1 MFTPANVSGIVEPE
15 PGLTMLNTFEG
26 TILSNNYLTSE
37 PLPALLA
44 VGQVA
49 RDVLGVSERTVYRMI
64 EDGEISAVKVR
75 GALRINR
82 DALLAQFGLG
92 EVANA

>member
-1 MFTPANVSGIVEPE
+1 MFTPANVSGIVKLE
-15 PGLTMLNTFEG
+15 PGLTLLNTFEWS
-26 TILSNNYLTSE
+26 ILSNNYLTSE
-37 PLPALLA
+37 PLSALLT

-64 EDGEISAVKVR
+64 EDGQIRAVKVR

-82 DALLAQFGLG
+82 DALLSQFGLG
-92 EVANA
+92 EVADA

>member
-1 MFTPANVSGIVEPE
+1 M
-15 PGLTMLNTFEG
+15 
-26 TILSNNYLTSE
+26 SNNYLTTE
-37 PLPALLA
+37 PLPTLLT

-49 RDVLGVSERTVYRMI
+49 RSVLGVSERTVYRMI
-64 EDGEISAVKVR
+64 EDGQIKAVKIR

>member
-1 MFTPANVSGIVEPE
+1 M
-15 PGLTMLNTFEG
+15 
-26 TILSNNYLTSE
+26 NNKSQSIE
-37 PLPALLA
+37 HLPALLP

-64 EDGEISAVKVR
+64 EDGEIRAVKVR

-82 DALLAQFGLG
+82 GALLAQFGLG

>member
-1 MFTPANVSGIVEPE
+1 
-15 PGLTMLNTFEG
+15 MLN
-26 TILSNNYLTSE
+26 NNSQTTDI
-37 PLPALLA
+37 LPALLT

-64 EDGEISAVKVR
+64 EDGQLRAVKVR

-82 DALLAQFGLG
+82 DALLSQFGLR
-92 EVANA
+92 EVADA

>member
-1 MFTPANVSGIVEPE
+1 M
-15 PGLTMLNTFEG
+15 
-26 TILSNNYLTSE
+26 NNNSQTTDI
-37 PLPALLA
+37 LPALLT

-64 EDGEISAVKVR
+64 EDGQLRAVKVR

-82 DALLAQFGLG
+82 DALLSQFGLR
-92 EVANA
+92 EVADA

>member
-1 MFTPANVSGIVEPE
+1 MNISSQTTGN
-15 PGLTMLNTFEG
+15 
-26 TILSNNYLTSE
+26 
-37 PLPALLA
+37 LPALLT

-64 EDGEISAVKVR
+64 DDGQIRAVKVR

-82 DALLAQFGLG
+82 DVLLSQFGLG
-92 EVANA
+92 EVVNA

>member
-1 MFTPANVSGIVEPE
+1 M
-15 PGLTMLNTFEG
+15 
-26 TILSNNYLTSE
+26 NNKSQSIE
-37 PLPALLA
+37 HLPALLP

-64 EDGEISAVKVR
+64 EDGEIRAVKVR

>member
-1 MFTPANVSGIVEPE
+1 MENISQTTALPV
-15 PGLTMLNTFEG
+15 L
-26 TILSNNYLTSE
+26 LS
-37 PLPALLA
+37 

-64 EDGEISAVKVR
+64 DDGQIRAVKVR

-92 EVANA
+92 EAV